1 MVASHKA
8 FVADRTG
15 EAFLSRVGSQ
25 MSLQLVRSGEAFAAE
40 QPVTN
45 ERPLASVPPQVCLEV
60 RSLAVDLT
68 AARDVTAV
76 EALPPKAGSA
86 GPRRSASWQL
96 GQSQVALP
104 EYRRE
109 DLAELPK
116 AEGPEI
122 MELAVIAAEVE
133 SV

>member
-76 EALPPKAGSA
+76 EALPPKAGS
-86 GPRRSASWQL
+86 GRSKAL
-96 GQSQVALP
+96 GL
-104 EYRRE
+104 
-109 DLAELPK
+109 
-116 AEGPEI
+116 
-122 MELAVIAAEVE
+122 LAVGAVAGCSARV
-133 SV
+133 SSGRPGRASQS